1 MYIGFISLTFYPY
14 LSLHIVLYHHIL
26 DFNAVIIHLSPFII
40 FFLKVKRNAYFEM
53 SKKYVLEYIQSFN
66 PQSYPFLFW
75 GKYRNSS

>member
-53 SKKYVLEYIQSFN
+53 SKKICVGMHTEF
-66 PQSYPFLFW
+66 
-75 GKYRNSS
+75 